1 MKRSIRRMVIPI
13 VSCILTL
20 TWFRVFFFIG
30 YVPSSSME
38 PTIPSKSFFWQI
50 EQPIVFL
57 SLKSA
62 ISSCSS
68 MMGKRSSSEWAQWKG
83 PWYKR

>member
-1 MKRSIRRMVIPI
+1 MKRSIRRMAIPI

-20 TWFRVFFFIG
+20 TWFRVFFFVG

-38 PTIPSKSFFWQI
+38 PTIHPKVLFWQI
-50 EQPIVFL
+50 EQPIGFL

-62 ISSCSS
+62 ISSYSDATE
-68 MMGKRSSSEWAQWKG
+68 KRSSNGWVQWKG